1 MAWTLKGQMIENCSC
16 NMFCPCWFA
25 IQEYMVM
32 DQGWCATSITYEVAE
47 GQSDDVDLSGRIVS
61 FLADFPGPT
70 LFDGNGTARLYIDDG
85 ASDEQARELEA
96 ILTGKKGG
104 TFEMLGSL
112 ISKWL
117 PAERTAIQISQ
128 DGDATSVKVGGV
140 GEISSKALRDD
151 QGNGFTLRGGGFVS
165 AFGMDE
171 AELAPSAGTKW
182 SDPDM
187 PRQFETTSGARGKV
201 NLSGG

>member
-1 MAWTLKGQMIENCSC
+1 
-16 NMFCPCWFA
+16 
-25 IQEYMVM
+25 
-32 DQGWCATSITYEVAE
+32 
-47 GQSDDVDLSGRIVS
+47 
-61 FLADFPGPT
+61 
-70 LFDGNGTARLYIDDG
+70 
-85 ASDEQARELEA
+85 
-96 ILTGKKGG
+96 
-104 TFEMLGSL
+104 MLGSL
-112 ISKWL
+112 ISNWL
-117 PAERTAIQISQ
+117 PAERAAIQISQ